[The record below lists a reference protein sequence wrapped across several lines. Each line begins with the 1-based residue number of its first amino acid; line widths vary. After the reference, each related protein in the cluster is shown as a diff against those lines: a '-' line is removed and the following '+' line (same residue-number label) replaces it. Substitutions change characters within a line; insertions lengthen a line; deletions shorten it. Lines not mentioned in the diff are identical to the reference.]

1 MEISTTANRTK
12 FLTFFVVLV
21 LAILSLYFYRQYR
34 AEQAQN
40 PAREVEETVAAVSE
54 LMELPAG
61 ETPTLATVTEREKLT
76 TQTFFK
82 YAENGDK
89 VLIYLQSRRAI
100 LYRPSSNKIIDVTT
114 INTDASV
121 RDVQPNAASKTTLTE
136 PAKSIA
142 PQSTPTISLFNGTTT
157 EGITTAIQSQITST
171 FPTLAVVEKETAAFT
186 DYAVTLVIDLSGKN
200 QAAAQSLAT
209 ALSATLSTLPEG
221 EKIPTGDI
229 VVIVGGDKVPAAQ

>member
-100 LYRPSSNKIIDVTT
+100 LYR
-114 INTDASV
+114 AS
-121 RDVQPNAASKTTLTE
+121 
-136 PAKSIA
+136 
-142 PQSTPTISLFNGTTT
+142 
-157 EGITTAIQSQITST
+157 
-171 FPTLAVVEKETAAFT
+171 
-186 DYAVTLVIDLSGKN
+186 
-200 QAAAQSLAT
+200 
-209 ALSATLSTLPEG
+209 
-221 EKIPTGDI
+221 
-229 VVIVGGDKVPAAQ
+229 